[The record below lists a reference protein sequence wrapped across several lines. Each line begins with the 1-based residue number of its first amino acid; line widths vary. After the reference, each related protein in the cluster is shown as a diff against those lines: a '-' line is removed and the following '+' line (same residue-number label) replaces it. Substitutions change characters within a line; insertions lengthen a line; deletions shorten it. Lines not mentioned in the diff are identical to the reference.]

1 MLYNLLAFC
10 FVSHLNNTPKPDSSQ
25 EPGFVFRGC
34 LFMRQPLYYLLHRV
48 FIHCVPKSLYHYCT
62 KPAWSTMFF
71 HGDSCPLKI
80 RKFSRYWPLW
90 KPIQLHWLMKSG
102 HRLSIPN
109 FIVDPTPLFLRENKP
124 RRFLEPCYCI
134 MGRLVSQERNR
145 NLFSLFQ
152 NDPQGFP
159 SASPLFYH
167 TFLLSSIKKDEPLL
181 RMTHFNTI

>member
-1 MLYNLLAFC
+1 MY
-10 FVSHLNNTPKPDSSQ
+10 
-25 EPGFVFRGC
+25 
-34 LFMRQPLYYLLHRV
+34 RV
-48 FIHCVPKSLYHYCT
+48 ILS
-62 KPAWSTMFF
+62 
-71 HGDSCPLKI
+71 
-80 RKFSRYWPLW
+80 KFSTP
-90 KPIQLHWLMKSG
+90 
-102 HRLSIPN
+102 IPN

-159 SASPLFYH
+159 SASSLFYH

-181 RMTHFNTI
+181 RMTHYQYNINYSVSSSRTYRMISPTSQSSILQNMSIVWVLTPSLCRRRVSWAGLMPYWLMRAYCEIPRSFITFQSPS

>member
-1 MLYNLLAFC
+1 MLHSSHSCYSLTVYSPFWRGDMWIYINL
-10 FVSHLNNTPKPDSSQ
+10 HPK
-25 EPGFVFRGC
+25 
-34 LFMRQPLYYLLHRV
+34 
-48 FIHCVPKSLYHYCT
+48 KSLIFPQKSRYIGIYRVIL
-62 KPAWSTMFF
+62 S
-71 HGDSCPLKI
+71 
-80 RKFSRYWPLW
+80 KFST
-90 KPIQLHWLMKSG
+90 
-102 HRLSIPN
+102 SIPN

-181 RMTHFNTI
+181 RMTHYQYNINYSVSSSRTYRMISPISQSSILQNILILSTWIVTRNGVS

>member
-1 MLYNLLAFC
+1 
-10 FVSHLNNTPKPDSSQ
+10 
-25 EPGFVFRGC
+25 
-34 LFMRQPLYYLLHRV
+34 
-48 FIHCVPKSLYHYCT
+48 
-62 KPAWSTMFF
+62 
-71 HGDSCPLKI
+71 
-80 RKFSRYWPLW
+80 
-90 KPIQLHWLMKSG
+90 MKSG

-181 RMTHFNTI
+181 RMTHYQYNINYSVSSSRTYRMISPTSQSSILQNISIVWVLTPSLCRRRVSWAGLMPYWLMRAYCEIPRSFITFQSPS

>member
-1 MLYNLLAFC
+1 MLHSSHSCYSLTVYSPFWWGDMWIYINLY
-10 FVSHLNNTPKPDSSQ
+10 PK
-25 EPGFVFRGC
+25 
-34 LFMRQPLYYLLHRV
+34 
-48 FIHCVPKSLYHYCT
+48 KSLIFPQ
-62 KPAWSTMFF
+62 K
-71 HGDSCPLKI
+71 
-80 RKFSRYWPLW
+80 SRYIGIYRVISSEFSTP
-90 KPIQLHWLMKSG
+90 
-102 HRLSIPN
+102 IPN

-181 RMTHFNTI
+181 RMTHFQYSINYSVSSSRTYRMISPTSQSSILQNISILSTWIVTRNGVS